1 MRPIVVALTSMVAT
15 ASMAVS
21 TWASDHPPDIPLH
34 ADGWASAWDASWA
47 NPELLR
53 RGYEPAI
60 GNGERYYC
68 RLDQTPRVGS
78 RLNSRVICIAA
89 DWVRSFP
96 RDRHG
101 EYYIR

>member
-1 MRPIVVALTSMVAT
+1 MRFIPLALVGIVAGSCV
-15 ASMAVS
+15 AVS
-21 TWASDHPPDIPLH
+21 TSAADHPPDIPLN
-34 ADGWASAWDASWA
+34 AAGWASAWDANWA
-47 NPELLR
+47 SPELLR

-68 RLDQTPRVGS
+68 RLDDTPRVGS

-89 DWVRSFP
+89 DSVRPFLGE
-96 RDRHG
+96 RHG

>member
-1 MRPIVVALTSMVAT
+1 MRFIPLAVVGIVAGSGV
-15 ASMAVS
+15 AVS
-21 TWASDHPPDIPLH
+21 TFASDHPADIPLN
-34 ADGWASAWDASWA
+34 AEGWASAWDADWA
-47 NPELLR
+47 NPEWLR

-68 RLDQTPRVGS
+68 RLDDTPRVGS

-89 DWVRSFP
+89 DSVKSSP
-96 RDRHG
+96 RERHG